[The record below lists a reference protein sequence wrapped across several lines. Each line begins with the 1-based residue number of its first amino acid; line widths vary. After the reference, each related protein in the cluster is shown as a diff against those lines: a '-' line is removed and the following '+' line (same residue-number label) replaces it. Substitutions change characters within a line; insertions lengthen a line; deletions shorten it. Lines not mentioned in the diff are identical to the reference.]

1 MSDPDR
7 DAVRVGVV
15 GLGGMGRIHA
25 ENVRDFDHE
34 IRAGVDVAADTR
46 ESFERDFDAR
56 TYESHEEMY
65 DREDLDAVIVTT
77 PNKYH
82 EPVAVGALEN
92 GLNVLVEKPL
102 AHTLDSAERIAETA
116 QAAEGFCMVGFHY
129 RFSGASSM
137 FKAYQRKGQFGE
149 IKHIEANYVRRRG
162 IPAPG
167 SWFTNRELAGGG
179 ALLDLGVHAVD
190 LALYL
195 LDFPEVTEVVG
206 ETRSEFGA
214 DEQYADPDNWSSE
227 WTVGSETFDVDDS
240 VSAFLKCENGATVS
254 LESAW
259 ATNRES
265 IDEFT
270 VRGTESG
277 ARFQMGEDDLT
288 IFDTGLDGGDHY
300 IDSEQ
305 TAHPEV
311 TGWRAESKTFL
322 DAVLAG
328 QPPVQN
334 SVEEGVQ
341 VQRVLDAIYESSE
354 RGDEHALRVS
364 RE

>member
-1 MSDPDR
+1 M
-7 DAVRVGVV
+7 AVRLGAV
-15 GLGGMGRIHA
+15 GLGGLGSIELGIYA
-25 ENVRDFDHE
+25 EMDDVE
-34 IRAGVDVAADTR
+34 VVAGADVSEGAR
-46 ESFERDFDAR
+46 EAFTAEYDAPA
-56 TYESHEEMY
+56 YESHEEMY